1 MNNKETILK
10 PALRVWLALF
20 GVIVLASVLSAING
34 KHLYLGNRVDFLLA
48 ETGEVIINELYSPAK
63 VFFALIASFIPPIL
77 WLLFLNNKPQRPFF
91 SIILPLLLF
100 LSGLLFFFLK
110 PQIIPGEETTAYRY
124 GLSDLNYQTIR
135 WQKMV
140 PGKFIDTHSKFQIF
154 LEYLDLMAGET
165 SDNIKNAYI
174 CETERETQFYTLTIN
189 QRWLPDKYPHIL
201 DAHCSQ
207 IKEINSLTE
216 STLSQAHWFLTRD

>member
-48 ETGEVIINELYSPAK
+48 ETGEVIINELYIPAK

-91 SIILPLLLF
+91 P
-100 LSGLLFFFLK
+100 
-110 PQIIPGEETTAYRY
+110 
-124 GLSDLNYQTIR
+124 
-135 WQKMV
+135 
-140 PGKFIDTHSKFQIF
+140 
-154 LEYLDLMAGET
+154 
-165 SDNIKNAYI
+165 
-174 CETERETQFYTLTIN
+174 
-189 QRWLPDKYPHIL
+189 
-201 DAHCSQ
+201 
-207 IKEINSLTE
+207 
-216 STLSQAHWFLTRD
+216 